1 MNKYKL
7 KYKPLGSIAVLIQ
20 WPQEIDKDILKNIS
34 LFRSKIQS
42 DVGEY
47 ILDTIPAY
55 CSLTVFFD
63 TSKIRYSS
71 MVRDLKEIYEVK
83 NLKLLT
89 ANKLWK
95 VPVCYDLEF
104 GIDLELISAKKNM
117 SIEKIIQ
124 THSSSIYD
132 IYFIGFLPGFLY
144 LGGLDEKIHFKRK
157 SKPRMRIKK
166 GDVGI
171 AGNQTGIYP
180 RVSPGGWNI
189 IGNSP
194 IKFFDVN
201 KNPPCF
207 AIPGDRL
214 VFRSIDKKEYLEIEK
229 RVKAGEFI
237 MESEM
242 YG

>member
-47 ILDTIPAY
+47 ILDTVPTY

-83 NLKLLT
+83 NQKLLT

-104 GIDLELISAKKNM
+104 GIDLELISEKNKI

-124 THSSSIYD
+124 AHSSGIYD

-144 LGGLDEKIHFKRK
+144 MGGLDEKIHFKRK
-157 SKPRMRIKK
+157 SNPRMRIKK

-194 IKFFDVN
+194 LNFFDVS

-207 AIPGDRL
+207 AIPGDKL
-214 VFRSIDKKEYLEIEK
+214 VFRAIDKKEYIAIK
-229 RVKAGEFI
+229 KKVQAGTYLI
-237 MESEM
+237 ESEM

>member
-7 KYKPLGSIAVLIQ
+7 KYKPLGSIAVLVQ
-20 WPQEIDKDILKNIS
+20 WPQEIDKEILNNIS

-47 ILDTIPAY
+47 ILDTVPAY
-55 CSLTVFFD
+55 CTLTVFFD
-63 TSKIRYSS
+63 TTKIKYSS
-71 MVRDLKEIYEVK
+71 MVKDLKEIYEIK
-83 NLKLLT
+83 NQKLLT

-95 VPVCYDLEF
+95 IPVCYDEEF
-104 GIDLELISAKKNM
+104 GLDLELIAEKNRI
-117 SIEKIIQ
+117 SIDNIIKV
-124 THSSSIYD
+124 HSSGIYD

-144 LGGLDEKIHFKRK
+144 LGGLHNKIHFNRK
-157 SKPRMRIKK
+157 SKPRMNIKK

-180 RVSPGGWNI
+180 RKSPGGWNI

-194 IKFFDVN
+194 LNFFDVD

-207 AIPGDRL
+207 AIPGDKL
-214 VFRSIDKKEYLEIEK
+214 MFQVIDKKEYGEIEK
-229 RVKAGEFI
+229 MVNSGEYKI
-237 MESEM
+237 ESEM